1 MQERKLER
9 KRRIKREN
17 NLRNHRFRISLA
29 KGEMA
34 LDNPWAFTYHTR
46 TCAKGLTS
54 NTRTVHAGNRLNR
67 GADSH
72 DE

>member
-1 MQERKLER
+1 MRVNQR
-9 KRRIKREN
+9 N
-17 NLRNHRFRISLA
+17 NVRNHRFRLFIHES
-29 KGEMA
+29 EIA

-46 TCAKGLTS
+46 ACAKGLIS
-54 NTRTVHAGNRLNR
+54 DAQEYQAGNRGNR

>member
-1 MQERKLER
+1 MV
-9 KRRIKREN
+9 RIKREN
-17 NLRNHRFRISLA
+17 DMRNHRLRLSLA
-29 KGEMA
+29 KGEIA

-46 TCAKGLTS
+46 ACAKGLTS
-54 NTRTVHAGNRLNR
+54 NARKVHAGTRVNR